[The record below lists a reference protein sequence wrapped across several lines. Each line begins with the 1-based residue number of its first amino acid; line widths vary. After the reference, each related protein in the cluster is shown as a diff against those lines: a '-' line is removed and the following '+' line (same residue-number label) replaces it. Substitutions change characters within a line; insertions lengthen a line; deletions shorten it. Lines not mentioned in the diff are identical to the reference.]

1 MLDNPGRGLDRRSLM
16 WAAPDDALLA
26 GMAAGDQDAVI
37 AFIRRFQRRVFGLA
51 LSIVD
56 DPAQAEDVAQEAFL
70 RAWRNAAT
78 FDARRGSVAS
88 WLLTVTRN
96 LAIDAIRMRR
106 ADAIDPDALI
116 ALQLPAHDAAPP
128 DVAAARED
136 ASRLAAALR
145 RLPEEQRRAVVL
157 AGIAGRTARE
167 VGEIEDVPVGTAKTR
182 IRTAMLKLRDA
193 LAPERDSD

>member
-1 MLDNPGRGLDRRSLM
+1 M

-106 ADAIDPDALI
+106 ADAIDPGALI

-145 RLPEEQRRAVVL
+145 RLPEEQRGAVVL
-157 AGIAGRTARE
+157 AGIGGRTARE